1 MIAEIFEQNFGK
13 PAEIFWQA
21 PGRVNLIGEHTD
33 YNQGFVLPMAIEKR
47 TVVALARNYRSTHR
61 IFSANTDELIEQPA
75 PLENLEISGW
85 ARYPLGVLK
94 LLEISNQG
102 LDIAISSN
110 VPIGGGLSSS
120 AALECSVVAA
130 ANELLALGHEK
141 LELATI
147 CQRAENEVVGAPTGN
162 MDQIASLFGKADN
175 AVFIDCRSEEIQ
187 LIDLGFEKAGLEI
200 VVIDTRTSHKLDEGD
215 YGNRRDECY
224 SAADKLGIH
233 SLRELNEQDLE
244 AIQSKLNETEFKRA
258 RHIVTENQR
267 VLKAVEAVR
276 QQEYFTF
283 GKLMTD
289 SHSSM
294 RDDFEISTAELDQA
308 VEASL
313 EAGSLGAR
321 MTGGGFGGSAIALI
335 ESKHIPLLKDS
346 VLKVFKQRGFRTP
359 EIFLVKPS
367 CGAREIK
374 GRN

>member
-1 MIAEIFEQNFGK
+1 MIAEIFERNFHK

-33 YNQGFVLPMAIEKR
+33 YNQGFVLPMAIEQR
-47 TVVALARNYRSTHR
+47 TVVAIGRNDLSFHR
-61 IFSANTDELIEQPA
+61 IYSANTEELIEHPA
-75 PLENLEISGW
+75 QVENLEISGW

-94 LLEISNQG
+94 LLEISDQG
-102 LDIAISSN
+102 LDIAISSD

-120 AALECSVVAA
+120 AALECSVGAA
-130 ANELLALGHEK
+130 TNQLLGLGHEK
-141 LELATI
+141 LELARI

-162 MDQIASLFGKADN
+162 MDQIASLFGKGDN
-175 AVFIDCRSEEIQ
+175 AVFLDCRSEEIE
-187 LIDLGFEKAGLEI
+187 LVDLDFENTGLEI
-200 VVIDTRTSHKLDEGD
+200 VVIDTKTSHKLDGGD
-215 YGNRRDECY
+215 YGNRRNECY
-224 SAADKLGIH
+224 SAADKLGID
-233 SLRELNEQDLE
+233 SLRELSEQNLE
-244 AIQSKLNETEFKRA
+244 GIQSQLNETEFKRA

-283 GKLMTD
+283 GKLMTE

-294 RDDFEISTAELDQA
+294 RDDFEISTTELDQA

-313 EAGSLGAR
+313 ESGALGAR

-335 ESKHIPLLKDS
+335 ESKNIPQLKDS
-346 VLKVFKQRGFRTP
+346 VLEVFKQRGFKTP
-359 EIFLVKPS
+359 EVFVVKPS

-374 GRN
+374 GTN

>member
-1 MIAEIFEQNFGK
+1 MIAEIFEQNFQK

-47 TVVALARNYRSTHR
+47 TVVAIGRNERSIHR
-61 IFSANTDELIEQPA
+61 IYSANTEELIEHPA
-75 PLENLEISGW
+75 PIGNLEISGW

-94 LLEISNQG
+94 LLEISDQG
-102 LDIAISSN
+102 LDIAISSD

-120 AALECSVVAA
+120 AALECSVGAGV
-130 ANELLALGHEK
+130 NKLLELDNEK
-141 LELATI
+141 LELAKI

-187 LIDLGFEKAGLEI
+187 LVDLGFEKAGLEI
-200 VVIDTRTSHKLDEGD
+200 VVIDTRTSHKLDDGD

-233 SLRELNEQDLE
+233 SLRDLNEQHLE
-244 AIQSKLNETEFKRA
+244 GVQSQLTATEFKRA

-267 VLKAVEAVR
+267 VLKAVQAVR
-276 QQEYFTF
+276 EQEYFTF
-283 GKLMTD
+283 GKLMTE

-313 EAGSLGAR
+313 QSGALGAR
-321 MTGGGFGGSAIALI
+321 MTGGGFGGSGIALI
-335 ESKHIPLLKDS
+335 ESQNIPQLTDS
-346 VLKVFKQRGFRTP
+346 VLEAFKQRGFKTP
-359 EIFLVKPS
+359 EIFAVKPS

-374 GRN
+374 GTN

>member
-1 MIAEIFEQNFGK
+1 LIAEIFEQNFGK

-47 TVVALARNYRSTHR
+47 TLVAIARNDLSAHR
-61 IFSANTDELIEQPA
+61 IYSANTNELIEHPA
-75 PLENLEISGW
+75 PIENLEISGW

-94 LLEISNQG
+94 LLEISGQG
-102 LDIAISSN
+102 LDIAISSD

-120 AALECSVVAA
+120 AALECSVGAA
-130 ANELLALGHEK
+130 ANQLLALGHEK
-141 LELATI
+141 LELAKI

-187 LIDLGFEKAGLEI
+187 LVDLGFEKAGLEI
-200 VVIDTRTSHKLDEGD
+200 VVIDTRTSHKLDDGD

-233 SLRELNEQDLE
+233 SLRELNEQDLDD
-244 AIQSKLNETEFKRA
+244 IQSQLTETEFKRA

-267 VLKAVEAVR
+267 VLQAVQAIEE
-276 QQEYFTF
+276 QEYFTF
-283 GKLMTD
+283 GKLMTE

-313 EAGSLGAR
+313 ESGALGAR

-335 ESKHIPLLKDS
+335 ESNNIPKLKDS
-346 VLKVFKQRGFRTP
+346 VLEAFKHRAFKTP
-359 EIFLVKPS
+359 EIFAVKPS

-374 GRN
+374 GTN

>member
-13 PAEIFWQA
+13 PAEIFWHA

-47 TVVALARNYRSTHR
+47 TVVAIGRNDLSAHR
-61 IFSANTDELIEQPA
+61 IYSANTDELIEHPA
-75 PLENLEISGW
+75 PIENLEISGW

-94 LLEISNQG
+94 LLEISDRG
-102 LDIAISSN
+102 LDIAISSD

-120 AALECSVVAA
+120 AALECSVGAGV
-130 ANELLALGHEK
+130 NQLLELGKDK
-141 LELATI
+141 LELAKI

-187 LIDLGFEKAGLEI
+187 LVDLGFEKEALEI
-200 VVIDTRTSHKLDEGD
+200 VVIDTRTSHKLDDGD

-224 SAADKLGIH
+224 SAADKLGIQ
-233 SLRELNEQDLE
+233 SLRELSEHDLE
-244 AIQSKLNETEFKRA
+244 AIQLQLNETESKRA

-267 VLKAVEAVR
+267 VLKAVQAIEE
-276 QQEYFTF
+276 QEYFTF
-283 GKLMTD
+283 GKLMTE

-313 EAGSLGAR
+313 ESGALGAR

-335 ESKHIPLLKDS
+335 ESKNIPQLKDS
-346 VLKVFKQRGFRTP
+346 VLEVFKQRGFKTP

-374 GRN
+374 GTN

>member
-1 MIAEIFEQNFGK
+1 LIAEIFEQNFGK
-13 PAEIFWQA
+13 SAEIFWQA

-47 TVVALARNYRSTHR
+47 TVVAIGRNDLSIHR
-61 IFSANTDELIEQPA
+61 IFSANTEELIEHPA
-75 PLENLEISGW
+75 PIENLEISGW

-94 LLEISNQG
+94 LLEISDQG

-120 AALECSVVAA
+120 AALECSVGAGV
-130 ANELLALGHEK
+130 NQLLELDNEK
-141 LELATI
+141 LELAKI

-187 LIDLGFEKAGLEI
+187 LVDLGFEKAGLEI
-200 VVIDTRTSHKLDEGD
+200 VVIDTKTSHKLDDGD

-224 SAADKLGIH
+224 SASDKLEIH
-233 SLRELNEQDLE
+233 SLRDLNEQDLE
-244 AIQSKLNETEFKRA
+244 GVQSQLTATEFKRS

-267 VLKAVEAVR
+267 VLKAVQAVR
-276 QQEYFTF
+276 EQEYLTF
-283 GKLMTD
+283 GKLMTE

-294 RDDFEISTAELDQA
+294 RDDFKISTAELDQA

-313 EAGSLGAR
+313 ESGALGAR

-335 ESKHIPLLKDS
+335 ESQNIPKLARRVRES
-346 VLKVFKQRGFRTP
+346 FEQQGFKTP
-359 EIFLVKPS
+359 EIFTVKPS
-367 CGAREIK
+367 CGAREIT
-374 GRN
+374 GTN